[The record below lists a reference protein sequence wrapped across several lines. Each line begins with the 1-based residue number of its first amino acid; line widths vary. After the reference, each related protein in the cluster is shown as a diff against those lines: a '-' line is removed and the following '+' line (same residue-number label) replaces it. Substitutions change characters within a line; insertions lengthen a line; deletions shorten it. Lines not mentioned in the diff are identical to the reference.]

1 MARSKKA
8 KSSLNP
14 LNLARHN
21 ALYKGVLG
29 GNRAWLVIG
38 AVVWAPRVLKRM
50 LGKNEE
56 VVATEKLGPGASIL
70 ITALPQRTKA
80 DRERFTRTK

>member
-1 MARSKKA
+1 VARSKKA

-14 LNLARHN
+14 LTLARHN
-21 ALYKGVLG
+21 ALYKGLLG
-29 GNRAWLVIG
+29 GNRTWLVIG
-38 AVVWAPRVLKRM
+38 AVVWAPRLMKRL

-56 VVATEKLGPGASIL
+56 IVATEKLLPGSSIR

-80 DRERFTRTK
+80 DRKRFTRSK